1 MSGAGEGGGKAPP
14 ARGSEPAPAGPEGP
28 PAEDASVPAVRTA
41 FWFLRH
47 GETDWNARGLS
58 QGNVDI
64 PLNAVGI
71 EQAHRAAVALRDLR
85 GAQRIATVVA
95 SPLGRA
101 QHTARIVAEALAL
114 SFQTDEELRE
124 VSFGVQEG
132 KPMAEWFDDWVE
144 GRVTPERAESFPEL
158 RRRTVRAIDRALALP
173 GPVLVVAHGA
183 LWRAFRQA
191 AGLPANVRTPNALP
205 LWVEPPVGGGRSWR
219 FTPAAL
225 GD

>member
-1 MSGAGEGGGKAPP
+1 VSLVIPRSTP
-14 ARGSEPAPAGPEGP
+14 
-28 PAEDASVPAVRTA
+28 

-71 EQAHRAAVALRDLR
+71 AQAARAAMALDKVAGTPR
-85 GAQRIATVVA
+85 GIVTIVA

-101 QHTARIVAEALAL
+101 RVTAETVGKVLGLPVEI
-114 SFQTDEELRE
+114 DEGLRE

-132 KPMAEWFDDWVE
+132 QDMGGWFDEWVE
-144 GRVTPERAESFPEL
+144 GHLTPEGAESFAEL
-158 RRRTVRAIDRALALP
+158 RARTVAALDRALARP

-205 LWVEPPVGGGRSWR
+205 LWVTP
-219 FTPAAL
+219 PAAGESAWHFEASEL
-225 GD
+225 PAL

>member
-1 MSGAGEGGGKAPP
+1 MSLLIPRSTP
-14 ARGSEPAPAGPEGP
+14 
-28 PAEDASVPAVRTA
+28 

-58 QGNVDI
+58 QGNIDI
-64 PLNAVGI
+64 PLNTVGRA
-71 EQAHRAAVALRDLR
+71 QAERAAVALATTQGTPR
-85 GAQRIATVVA
+85 AIATIVS

-101 QHTARIVAEALAL
+101 RDTAMAVAAKLGLEVEVDDDLH
-114 SFQTDEELRE
+114 E

-132 KPMAEWFDDWVE
+132 QEMGGWFDDWVE
-144 GRVTPERAESFPEL
+144 GRFTPEGAESFAQL
-158 RRRTVRAIDRALALP
+158 RERTVAVLDRCLAKP

-205 LWVEPPVGGGRSWR
+205 LWVTPPAEGG
-219 FTPAAL
+219 AL
-225 GD
+225 

>member
-1 MSGAGEGGGKAPP
+1 MSLP
-14 ARGSEPAPAGPEGP
+14 
-28 PAEDASVPAVRTA
+28 VPRATP

-71 EQAHRAAVALRDLR
+71 AQAVRAAEALARTVGTPR
-85 GAQRIATVVA
+85 AIASIVA

-101 QHTARIVAEALAL
+101 RVTAETVAKVLGLPVEI
-114 SFQTDEELRE
+114 EEDLRE

-132 KPMAEWFDDWVE
+132 QVMGGWFDDWVD
-144 GRVTPERAESFPEL
+144 GKLTPEGAESFADL
-158 RRRTVRAIDRALALP
+158 RARTVAALDRALARP

-205 LWVEPPVGGGRSWR
+205 LWVTPPVAGETAWHFEPSEL
-219 FTPAAL
+219 PAL
-225 GD
+225 